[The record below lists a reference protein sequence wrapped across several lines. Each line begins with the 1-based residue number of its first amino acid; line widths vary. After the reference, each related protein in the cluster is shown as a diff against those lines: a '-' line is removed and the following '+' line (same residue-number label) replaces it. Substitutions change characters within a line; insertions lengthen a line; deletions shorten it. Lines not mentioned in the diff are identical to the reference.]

1 MSRISESMIG
11 DEFSDPLEYMDQRG
25 KKANRKS
32 SLMDNYDDEDDEED
46 FDDEDDEDD
55 EEFEEEDDDE

>member
-11 DEFSDPLEYMDQRG
+11 DEFSDPLEYMDQPG

-32 SLMDNYDDEDDEED
+32 SLMDNYDDEDDEEEY
-46 FDDEDDEDD
+46 DDEDDEDD
-55 EEFEEEDDDE
+55 EEFEEEEEDE

>member
-11 DEFSDPLEYMDQRG
+11 DEFSDPREYMDQPG

-46 FDDEDDEDD
+46 YDDEDDEDD
-55 EEFEEEDDDE
+55 DEFDEEDDDE